1 MTSGVVW
8 RLKCRS
14 RSSSSGTRLAS
25 HTVRYHV
32 VAVGKARPP
41 YADDLQHYAK
51 LLSKHARV
59 DVVEVA
65 DEAAVVR
72 RIPERAFVCLLDSRG
87 RSYSSEAVAEWLEG
101 GPPAGRDV
109 CSAIGGAYGIE
120 LRGAAHRLSFG
131 PLPLPHML
139 ARVVL
144 LEQLY
149 RAHKILAGEPY
160 HH

>member
-25 HTVRYHV
+25 HTVRYFV

-41 YADDLQHYAK
+41 YADDLAHYAK
-51 LLSKHARV
+51 LLSRYARV

-65 DEAAVVR
+65 DEEALER
-72 RIPERAFVCLLDSRG
+72 RIPERAYVCLLDSRG
-87 RSYSSEAVAEWLEG
+87 RAYDSEAFARWLEERRQ
-101 GPPAGRDV
+101 AGRDV
-109 CSAIGGAYGIE
+109 CFVIGGPFGTRLERTDHA
-120 LRGAAHRLSFG
+120 LSFG
-131 PLPLPHML
+131 PATLPHLL

-144 LEQLY
+144 MEQLF